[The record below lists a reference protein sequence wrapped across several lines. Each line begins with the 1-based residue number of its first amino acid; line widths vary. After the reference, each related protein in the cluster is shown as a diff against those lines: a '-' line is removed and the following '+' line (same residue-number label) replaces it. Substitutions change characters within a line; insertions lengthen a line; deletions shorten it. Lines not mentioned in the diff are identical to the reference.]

1 MRERFGNGRNASWYE
16 SFRHPRNASWYHE
29 YWYERE
35 HWPDLAFLV
44 ARLIRS
50 LFNRLGPLAREL
62 LTIADRH
69 WAAIRP

>member
-1 MRERFGNGRNASWYE
+1 MCERFGNGRKASWYE
-16 SFRHPRNASWYHE
+16 HFRHPRNAPWYHE

-50 LFNRLGPLAREL
+50 LFNRLGP
-62 LTIADRH
+62 
-69 WAAIRP
+69 